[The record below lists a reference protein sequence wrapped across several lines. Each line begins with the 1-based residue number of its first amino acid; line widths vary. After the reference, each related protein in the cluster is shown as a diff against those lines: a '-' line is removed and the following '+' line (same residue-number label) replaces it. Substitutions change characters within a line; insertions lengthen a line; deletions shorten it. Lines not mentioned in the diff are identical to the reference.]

1 MKRSSVEVIMQQ
13 SMGLGGELFPDRA
26 AIECYQMGRLQ
37 ETIGHAMKN
46 STFYRDKMAGIA
58 AMDFTDYHS
67 LSLLPFTSE
76 DDLRRHGQDMLCV
89 SQDEVARIITM
100 QSSGT
105 TGAPK
110 RLFFTEDDLERTID
124 FFHHGMK
131 SLAKPGEKA
140 VILLPGSTPD
150 STGDLLSRALERMNV
165 SSRVYGLVND
175 PQQAAE
181 EVFVEPFE
189 VLVGFPVQILALSR
203 TQAAQAGTA
212 GQLKSVLL
220 CSDYI
225 PQTVCDELSARWQCR
240 VFSHY
245 GTVETGLGG
254 GVECEGLCGCHLRE
268 ADLLFEV
275 IRPKTDVVLA
285 AGEWGEIV
293 CSTLSRRGMPLIRYR
308 TGDYGRLLSGPCVC
322 GSHIA
327 RLDKVRGRIS
337 QVLQLDNGHAIS
349 MDMLDET
356 LLSLP
361 GVLDFQAVLQKEE
374 NDRDRLSVQLALIP
388 ESKNHVVKHAA
399 VLLKE
404 IAQLENIRVSL
415 EENSTGRINKGKR
428 IIEDQRGK
436 KQL

>member
-181 EVFVEPFE
+181 EVFVEPF
-189 VLVGFPVQILALSR
+189 
-203 TQAAQAGTA
+203 
-212 GQLKSVLL
+212 
-220 CSDYI
+220 
-225 PQTVCDELSARWQCR
+225 
-240 VFSHY
+240 
-245 GTVETGLGG
+245 
-254 GVECEGLCGCHLRE
+254 
-268 ADLLFEV
+268 
-275 IRPKTDVVLA
+275 
-285 AGEWGEIV
+285 
-293 CSTLSRRGMPLIRYR
+293 
-308 TGDYGRLLSGPCVC
+308 
-322 GSHIA
+322 
-327 RLDKVRGRIS
+327 
-337 QVLQLDNGHAIS
+337 
-349 MDMLDET
+349 
-356 LLSLP
+356 
-361 GVLDFQAVLQKEE
+361 
-374 NDRDRLSVQLALIP
+374 
-388 ESKNHVVKHAA
+388 
-399 VLLKE
+399 
-404 IAQLENIRVSL
+404 
-415 EENSTGRINKGKR
+415 
-428 IIEDQRGK
+428 
-436 KQL
+436 